1 MTQEEEL
8 ELLAAYQP
16 EIWMMRKD
24 AIYNAQFALR
34 IGIKYVQDAI
44 DLILNEEVHINAHVR
59 EKCIEIMRNEKQVCE
74 QALEGLAKPE

>member
-44 DLILNEEVHINAHVR
+44 ELILDDSFDIPKHVR
-59 EKCIEIMRNEKQVCE
+59 EKLVEIMKNEKLICE
-74 QALEGLAKPE
+74 QALEGLVKSE